1 MNEAEKKTHSTGSQ
15 NLDKQQNAELS
26 QSKPISVS
34 LAEHLFALAKSV
46 TKQDVN
52 PQSVR
57 AACECASEIH
67 KLLELQWKIARR

>member
-1 MNEAEKKTHSTGSQ
+1 MRETEKTTHSTGLQ
-15 NLDKQQNAELS
+15 NSDEPQNAELS

-46 TKQDVN
+46 TKDDVN